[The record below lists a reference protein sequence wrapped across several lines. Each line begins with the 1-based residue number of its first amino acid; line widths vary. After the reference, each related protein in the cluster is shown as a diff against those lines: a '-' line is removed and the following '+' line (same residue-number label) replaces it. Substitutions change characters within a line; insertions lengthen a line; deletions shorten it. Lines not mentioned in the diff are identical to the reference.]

1 MRVAVEKHPSLV
13 RPPRGRAHPP
23 VHPHYS
29 QAELCL
35 TGCYKGLLVR
45 VWEGRALQLAIKT
58 AIKVQYV

>member
-1 MRVAVEKHPSLV
+1 MDV
-13 RPPRGRAHPP
+13 HPP
-23 VHPHYS
+23 AHPHYS

-35 TGCYKGLLVR
+35 TGRYKGLLVH